1 MEVAHVLS
9 LVQCTQGIDGEELE
23 MRVGG
28 VGRCGVRCDGLDV
41 VLGYIVGKAR
51 QYATL

>member
-1 MEVAHVLS
+1 MFYPLS
-9 LVQCTQGIDGEELE
+9 SVHKVYREELE

-28 VGRCGVRCDGLDV
+28 VGEGSVRCDGLDV